1 MTAGAL
7 PDDGTDGAVAASVR
21 RLDVE
26 ELRARYLGQGEFVTA
41 DAFLPAVELQ
51 RLVAEAERTLPRVH
65 RSHVPRRKK
74 SGSVGWFTL
83 QDEAPAIAALY
94 RSPALLAFFSRL
106 AGRPLRLCPERDPHS
121 CALYVYTE
129 PGDHIAA
136 HYDTSFYRGAR
147 YTALLALVNR
157 TTASRLVGT
166 LHTRDRHRA
175 EEPFAVSTD
184 PGMLVFFDGDRLW
197 HAVTPLGPGETRVV
211 LTMQFV
217 TDQRMALFTRFVS
230 DMKDAISYFGFREV
244 FRGRRRSGAL
254 VDVLVP
260 PCPSVAASPGV
271 PESGT

>member
-1 MTAGAL
+1 MRAARVDGHGMTEGAL
-7 PDDGTDGAVAASVR
+7 PDGGGMDGVVAAGVR
-21 RLDVE
+21 GLDVE
-26 ELRARYLGQGEFVTA
+26 DLRARYLDQGQFVTV
-41 DAFLPAVELQ
+41 DGFLHTPELE
-51 RLVAEAERTLPRVH
+51 RLVGDAERVLPHVH
-65 RSHVPRRKK
+65 RSHVPGKK

-83 QDEAPAIAALY
+83 RDEAPVIAALY

-129 PGDHIAA
+129 PGDHITA

-157 TTASRLVGT
+157 TTVSRLVGT

-175 EEPFAVSTD
+175 EVPFALSTD

-197 HAVTPLGPGETRVV
+197 HAVTPLGPGERRIV

-217 TDQRMALFTRFVS
+217 TDQRMARFKRFVS

-244 FRGRRRSGAL
+244 FGGRRRSG
-254 VDVLVP
+254 
-260 PCPSVAASPGV
+260 SPLGL
-271 PESGT
+271 T